1 MKVADIIAAIEEF
14 APACI
19 QMEKDNTGLQI
30 GSPAQE
36 VHGVLFGLDC
46 TAELVREAVRRGCDM
61 IVTHHPLLYSS
72 VRSIDPAE
80 PVGAAIFEAVCGGVA
95 VYAAHTSADKV
106 LAGVSGAMARRLGL
120 RNVRVLAPEGRLP
133 GAEGGEYGFGAVG
146 ELPEELT
153 AAGAVDLI
161 KKAFGLKCLRTSPL
175 IDGPVRTIAVCG
187 GSGGSL
193 IGDAIAAG
201 AQLFLCGDV
210 SYHAFFVPDG
220 FMLADAG
227 HFETEVGIVEIFLS
241 VLRKKFPNF
250 ALLVSENI
258 GKANP
263 VNYM

>member
-1 MKVADIIAAIEEF
+1 MKVADIIAAIEKF
-14 APACI
+14 APAGI

-46 TAELVREAVRRGCDM
+46 TEELVKEAVSRGCDM
-61 IVTHHPLLYSS
+61 IVTHHPLLYTS
-72 VRSIDPAE
+72 VRTIDPAE
-80 PVGAAIFEAVCGGVA
+80 PVGAAVFAAVRGGVA

-120 RNVRVLAPEGRLP
+120 QNVRVLAPEGRLP
-133 GAEGGEYGFGAVG
+133 EGGEYGFGAVG
-146 ELPEELT
+146 DLPEPLS
-153 AAGAVDLI
+153 AAEAVALI

-227 HFETEVGIVEIFLS
+227 HFETEVGIVEILHS
-241 VLRKKFPNF
+241 VLRKNFPNF